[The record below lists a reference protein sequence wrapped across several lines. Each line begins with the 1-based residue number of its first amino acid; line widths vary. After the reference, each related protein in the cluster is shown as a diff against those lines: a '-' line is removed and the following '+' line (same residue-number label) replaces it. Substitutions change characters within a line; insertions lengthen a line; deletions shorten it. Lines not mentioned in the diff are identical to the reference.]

1 MTDHHHPHSHDDA
14 HDSGPPSEHEIMSR
28 AMQELLEEKGIIIA
42 EQVRRR
48 MELFDQ
54 EFPQRGSRV
63 IAHAWAD
70 PAFNKRLLEGGKAAC
85 AEWGIDL
92 EADRFI
98 AGKNTP

>member
-1 MTDHHHPHSHDDA
+1 MSHDHPHDHEQDE
-14 HDSGPPSEHEIMSR
+14 GPPSEHEIMSR
-28 AMQELLEEKGIIIA
+28 AMQELLEEKGVITA

-70 PAFNKRLLEGGKAAC
+70 PAFKRRLLEDAKVAC
-85 AEWGIDL
+85 VEWGIDL
-92 EADRFI
+92 EADRLI
-98 AGKNTP
+98 AVENTPE